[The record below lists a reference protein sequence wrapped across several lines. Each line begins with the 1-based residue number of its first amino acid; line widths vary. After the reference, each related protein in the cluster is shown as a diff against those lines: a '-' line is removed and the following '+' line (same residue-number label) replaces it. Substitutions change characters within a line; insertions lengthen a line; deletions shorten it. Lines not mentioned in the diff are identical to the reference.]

1 MTTARGGDEELL
13 PTRGQ
18 SFFFAFFL
26 VLLGKKPDASHC
38 IEVRLHTHY
47 VDIDE

>member
-1 MTTARGGDEELL
+1 MTTTREGVEELL

-18 SFFFAFFL
+18 SFFSFFF